1 MFLINIYTHTPFHS
15 AFERGWEEEDAE
27 NVWVVCSSLHL
38 FSMFFPSKIHFLKVQ
53 WRVSERSRK
62 AGSLAVQDRGL
73 VWRQQVGSGMAAIT
87 CLALAAP
94 GAPLG
99 STRAPLRQLCP
110 PECLLQFSAQGK

>member
-1 MFLINIYTHTPFHS
+1 M
-15 AFERGWEEEDAE
+15 
-27 NVWVVCSSLHL
+27 WVVCSSLHL